1 MKTFRTLLA
10 TALLASVSMAA
21 QATPLSLINFSGT
34 ESIIN
39 FNAEPAGAIAGP
51 VTYQGVTFAAQSGA
65 LMIQSSGGSILG
77 TSGAALNTNSNVG
90 NGDLTLTFAT
100 GISRFGANFG
110 TCNGCT
116 TLSATV
122 TAYDVNNLV
131 VEAMSFPSFANAF
144 VGFDFASSVS
154 KIVIDRTDSS
164 GYFTF
169 IDDVRF
175 KEGGQVPEPGSLA
188 LIGMGALAVAM
199 ARRRRKN

>member
-1 MKTFRTLLA
+1 MKTFSTLLVALLA
-10 TALLASVSMAA
+10 TVSLSA
-21 QATPLSLINFSGT
+21 QAVPLSLANFSGT

-39 FNAEPAGAIAGP
+39 FNAEAAGSISGP
-51 VTYQGVTFAAQSGA
+51 VTYQGVTFVAQSGGFS
-65 LMIQSSGGSILG
+65 IQSSAGSLLG
-77 TSGAALNTNSNVG
+77 TTGAALNTNSGANT
-90 NGDLTLTFAT
+90 GDLTLNFAT

-110 TCNGCT
+110 TCNSCA

-122 TAYDVNNLV
+122 TAYDASNLV
-131 VEAMSFPSFANAF
+131 VESMSFPSFANTF

-154 KIVIDRTDSS
+154 KIVIDRTDSTS
-164 GYFTF
+164 FFTF